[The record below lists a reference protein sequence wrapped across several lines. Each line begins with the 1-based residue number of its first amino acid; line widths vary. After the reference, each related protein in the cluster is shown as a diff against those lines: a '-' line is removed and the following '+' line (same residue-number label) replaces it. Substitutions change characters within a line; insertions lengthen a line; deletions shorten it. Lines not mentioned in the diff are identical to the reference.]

1 MDVSAR
7 QRSLDYL
14 QALDQERSSWTPQY
28 RELAEYLAPRLGR
41 FLVSDT
47 NKGHK
52 KHQKIIDSTGT
63 RSVRMQSA
71 GLLGGA
77 SSPARP
83 WFRLATPDPKLNR
96 VHDVQVWLAE
106 CTRIMLS
113 IFSKSNTYR
122 MLHSLY
128 DELGVF
134 GTGVSILTADF
145 NTVIHNHAQTCGQ
158 YWLASNWRGDVDT
171 LYREMQRPVA
181 AVVREFGLG
190 AVSDTVRNMY
200 TSGKYDAPVV
210 IVHAIEPRTKRDST
224 KQDVLNMAWRS
235 CYFER
240 GSNEDKYLRE
250 SGMRKFRVI
259 APRWYVTPGDTYG
272 GSAGMDAL
280 GDVKQLQQQ
289 NLRKSQGI
297 DYQTKPP
304 LQAPLSMLGREI
316 DMLPGGITFT
326 DTNAGGIK
334 SLYDVR
340 LDLNHQTADIQDV
353 RQRVREAFN
362 ADVFAL
368 LTQRTSTMTATE
380 VAELHEEK
388 LLLLGPVLERLHNEL
403 FSPLINLTFD
413 EMIENNLVPP
423 PPPELHG
430 VELNV
435 EFVSMLAQAQ
445 RAISTN
451 NMDRYIATLG
461 SLAAIKPGVADKLE
475 ADNWADIYGDLL
487 GVDPE
492 IIVGNKEVAIIRQKR
507 EQAQAQAAMTAQ
519 LEQAASAAQKLG
531 TVQTQAGNSNMVNDM
546 LNQFS
551 GYNSPTAVG
560 L

>member
-1 MDVSAR
+1 
-7 QRSLDYL
+7 
-14 QALDQERSSWTPQY
+14 
-28 RELAEYLAPRLGR
+28 
-41 FLVSDT
+41 
-47 NKGHK
+47 
-52 KHQKIIDSTGT
+52 
-63 RSVRMQSA
+63 
-71 GLLGGA
+71 
-77 SSPARP
+77 
-83 WFRLATPDPKLNR
+83 
-96 VHDVQVWLAE
+96 
-106 CTRIMLS
+106 
-113 IFSKSNTYR
+113 
-122 MLHSLY
+122 
-128 DELGVF
+128 
-134 GTGVSILTADF
+134 
-145 NTVIHNHAQTCGQ
+145 
-158 YWLASNWRGDVDT
+158 
-171 LYREMQRPVA
+171 
-181 AVVREFGLG
+181 
-190 AVSDTVRNMY
+190 
-200 TSGKYDAPVV
+200 
-210 IVHAIEPRTKRDST
+210 
-224 KQDVLNMAWRS
+224 
-235 CYFER
+235 
-240 GSNEDKYLRE
+240 
-250 SGMRKFRVI
+250 
-259 APRWYVTPGDTYG
+259 
-272 GSAGMDAL
+272 
-280 GDVKQLQQQ
+280 
-289 NLRKSQGI
+289 
-297 DYQTKPP
+297 
-304 LQAPLSMLGREI
+304 
-316 DMLPGGITFT
+316 
-326 DTNAGGIK
+326 
-334 SLYDVR
+334 
-340 LDLNHQTADIQDV
+340 
-353 RQRVREAFN
+353 
-362 ADVFAL
+362 VFAL